1 MNLDFDL
8 DAIYIEES
16 LLQALERSFTQ
27 LEMAFL
33 PHPEEPMVFD
43 LGISTLTLSLDLFD
57 RLTDRCIVQRKNIEN
72 FSTNTFLSS
81 ADMKLYQLGLIEIKE
96 RDTGIDYSM
105 GTVTTSTATYDISIT
120 HTGRVVLKLAGTMAI
135 IDSFIR
141 QGLFSVLGALL
152 SIVDRALLPE
162 LLAHKAPRVR
172 ELATERLAQLE
183 EE

>member
-1 MNLDFDL
+1 MDLDFDL
-8 DAIYIEES
+8 DAVYIKES

-27 LEMAFL
+27 LETAFL

-43 LGISTLTLSLDLFD
+43 LGISTLTLLPDLFD
-57 RLTDRCIVQRKNIEN
+57 RLVDRCIVNRKDIED

-81 ADMKLYQLGLIEIKE
+81 ADMKLYHLGLIEIKE
-96 RDTGIDYSM
+96 RSTGIDYSM
-105 GTVTTSTATYDISIT
+105 GTVTTSTAIHDISIT
-120 HTGRVVLKLAGTMAI
+120 HTGRVVLKLAGTMVI
-135 IDSFIR
+135 IESVIR

-152 SIVDRALLPE
+152 KIVDRALLPE

-172 ELATERLAQLE
+172 DLATERLAQLE